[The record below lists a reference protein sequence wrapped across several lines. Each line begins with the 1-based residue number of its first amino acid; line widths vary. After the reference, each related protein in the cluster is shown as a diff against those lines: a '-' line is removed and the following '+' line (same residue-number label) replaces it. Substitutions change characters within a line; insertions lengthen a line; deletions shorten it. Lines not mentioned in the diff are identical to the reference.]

1 MWRELSY
8 QLRGLITRA
17 TVGTIDDTGQ
27 MQTVDVSGRAG
38 AALTGVEVVQPFGF
52 SSVPEDGAMVIVLAV
67 GGDQGD
73 PVALPV
79 SAPGARMGKLAA
91 GEAVMYGR
99 DGSRV
104 HIKADGTIDVL
115 SSKAVHVAIPDKAE
129 LDIAEDYVRGRMQS
143 GERFACGAGF
153 AKLVAGGHFIAA
165 TPEGPKAS
173 AAVTIGAEPEPSV

>member
-1 MWRELSY
+1 MLRELAY

-17 TVGTIDDTGQ
+17 TVGAVDDTGA
-27 MQTVDVSGRAG
+27 MQTVDVAGRAG
-38 AALTGVEVVQPFGF
+38 ADLTGVEVLQQFGF
-52 SSVPEDGAMVIVLAV
+52 SSVPPEGAVVIILAV

-79 SAPGARMGKLAA
+79 AAPGARMGKLQA

-129 LDIAEDYVRGRMQS
+129 LDVAEDYVRGRMQS

-153 AKLVAGGHFIAA
+153 AKLVAGGHFIGA
-165 TPEGPKAS
+165 TPAGPKAS
-173 AAVTIGAEPEPSV
+173 AAVTIGAEPEPGV